1 MRIVTAWMIATAIML
16 LVACGGSDS
25 STAVSDDEQPEQ
37 RIKATQVASTEQTTK
52 KPLTG
57 ARAFG
62 LSTGASTPTPTAIPE
77 PLTVSEE
84 QDEGD
89 FLSSAPTFIEIRG
102 SGQYGSIGYLKSV
115 TKGVFQ
121 IAVVRVGPFKI
132 TGKESGEEEYFRV
145 DLKVDN
151 VGDQKGVFDPSAVII
166 LDEQGNRYEVEPDAS
181 DHTIGIGTEFMPE
194 DTVRSYLLFQPVVQ
208 TPSIKLSF
216 ELGLD
221 DNGTPHEFMYDLDLS
236 RVEWD

>member
-1 MRIVTAWMIATAIML
+1 MRIMPVWMIATGIML
-16 LVACGGSDS
+16 LVACGGSDPS
-25 STAVSDDEQPEQ
+25 AAEVNGTPISDDEQSEQ
-37 RIKATQVASTEQTTK
+37 WIKATQVASAEQTTK

-62 LSTGASTPTPTAIPE
+62 LSTGAATPTPTAIPE
-77 PLTVSEE
+77 PLTESEE
-84 QDEGD
+84 KDEEA
-89 FLSSAPTFIEIRG
+89 FLSSAPTFIDIRG

-151 VGDQKGVFDPSAVII
+151 VGDKKGVFDP
-166 LDEQGNRYEVEPDAS
+166 R
-181 DHTIGIGTEFMPE
+181 
-194 DTVRSYLLFQPVVQ
+194 R
-208 TPSIKLSF
+208 LS
-216 ELGLD
+216 
-221 DNGTPHEFMYDLDLS
+221 
-236 RVEWD
+236 